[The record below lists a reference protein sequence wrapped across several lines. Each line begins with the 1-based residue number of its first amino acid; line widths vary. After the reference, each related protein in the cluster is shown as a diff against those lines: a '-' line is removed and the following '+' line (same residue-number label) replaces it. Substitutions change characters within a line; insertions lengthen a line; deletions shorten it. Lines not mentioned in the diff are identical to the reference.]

1 MEATGS
7 ASYSDDEEDDVE
19 DVETDLSLPGRKSS
33 PDLFIKSVRN
43 NQEVLQGV
51 PKKMVHSNIFTPW
64 TVFEPTTTKGQL
76 RGYFL
81 VIL

>member
-19 DVETDLSLPGRKSS
+19 DVETDLSLPGRKSL

-43 NQEVLQGV
+43 NQEVLQG
-51 PKKMVHSNIFTPW
+51 SSRRRRRT
-64 TVFEPTTTKGQL
+64 FE
-76 RGYFL
+76 
-81 VIL
+81 I

>member
-51 PKKMVHSNIFTPW
+51 PKKMVHSDFFTPCTVYEHATTREQLKKNIFCW
-64 TVFEPTTTKGQL
+64 
-76 RGYFL
+76 
-81 VIL
+81 